1 MSDQPDKP
9 EDGDSAAN
17 ESATPE
23 PDLLKADEVHL
34 SDPDVSADAVEPT
47 LSTSAEE
54 VQLSEPS
61 LEAAEISDDAAKAA
75 SLEEAAAEAELVAQ
89 EAEEVGTLVAG
100 PRPTEDPADAAAPAG
115 TAPAGGAAG
124 DGTGKSGA
132 TGGSDATGGSGATD
146 GSDATDETVDSESAP
161 DSASEEAGASDAAVH
176 EPDESEETDGSAGE
190 DASAGLASFAVS
202 SDDPGWTGTAQ
213 EQSRWDALFEAGQA
227 GTTAE
232 TEDQRTA
239 AQAAPEATEVPEAPR
254 ATDASD
260 QAEATGSAEAV
271 EATAVPEATEPA
283 GGSAAPEAPWAQPF
297 PSPQPH
303 APASPVPPIGG
314 PYGLPPAAPDE
325 PAPTRIRARSVG
337 RSSRGS
343 NRKKLI
349 ILGVIG
355 LAVIAL
361 LIFAITAIVGA
372 LRSDDADA
380 GSSPS
385 TTPGADGIIAE
396 GVSPL
401 ELGAGA
407 CILGFDSTDLSA
419 DVTTVTCTTPH
430 NAQLLATTSLPEEA
444 EFPGETA
451 LNASGDDLCNAVTID
466 ENAAAEYTSLTLT
479 QVTPTSGT
487 WAEGDRRIDCFVVSD
502 EDNITDTLLT
512 E

>member
-17 ESATPE
+17 ESATEE
-23 PDLLKADEVHL
+23 PDLLKADEVRL

-75 SLEEAAAEAELVAQ
+75 SLEEAAAEAKLVAQ

-100 PRPTEDPADAAAPAG
+100 PRPAEDPAEAAAPSG

-124 DGTGKSGA
+124 D
-132 TGGSDATGGSGATD
+132 
-146 GSDATDETVDSESAP
+146 ATDET
-161 DSASEEAGASDAAVH
+161 DATA
-176 EPDESEETDGSAGE
+176 GSAGE

-202 SDDPGWTGTAQ
+202 SDEPGWTGTSQ

-227 GTTAE
+227 GTTAGAG
-232 TEDQRTA
+232 DQATA
-239 AQAAPEATEVPEAPR
+239 SQDAPEATEAPEAPG
-254 ATDASD
+254 ATDH
-260 QAEATGSAEAV
+260 AEVTGAAEAV
-271 EATAVPEATEPA
+271 EADAVPEATDPA
-283 GGSAAPEAPWAQPF
+283 EGPVAPETPWAQPV
-297 PSPQPH
+297 PTHQPH
-303 APASPVPPIGG
+303 APGSPVPPIGG
-314 PYGLPPAAPDE
+314 PYGLPPAGPDE

-396 GVSPL
+396 GISPL
-401 ELGAGA
+401 ELEAGA
-407 CILGFDSTDLSA
+407 CILGFDPADLSA

-430 NAQLLATTSLPEEA
+430 NAQLLATTSLPEDA
-444 EFPGETA
+444 EFPGEAA
-451 LNASGDDLCNAVTID
+451 LNASGDDLCNAVAID
-466 ENAAAEYTSLTLT
+466 ENASAEYSTLTLT